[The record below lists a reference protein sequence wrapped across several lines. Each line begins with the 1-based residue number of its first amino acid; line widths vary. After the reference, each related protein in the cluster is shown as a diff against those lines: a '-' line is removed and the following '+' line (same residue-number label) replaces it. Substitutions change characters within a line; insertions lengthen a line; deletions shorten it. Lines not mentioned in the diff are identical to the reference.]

1 MLFRSPLNCEHW
13 ILTNKIY
20 NFLGGRGGGHH
31 SVEDFHEPILNSYAQ
46 VRRCS
51 NVVLVVGSGFGEPDE
66 TYCYLNGSW
75 SGKFDRPP
83 MPFDGILLG
92 SRCMIAKEAHTS
104 PSVKKE
110 IIRTKGVHDHEW
122 QKTHE
127 PHGAG
132 GVITVRS
139 EMGEPIHKIATR
151 GVLLWAEL
159 DRMIF
164 TLSREKRRL
173 ELQKKDVREYIMQRL
188 YDDYQKPW
196 FGLTSSEKL
205 VDLQSMTYGEVITRL
220 VELMFIKHKQRWID
234 PSLAKLTNDFIRY
247 VEQHFD
253 MSQNQTE
260 RSIVHTKDL
269 LDNPHIVLE
278 RVLAIYPQIQSRLMN
293 SQDCQQFLHLCKR
306 PGQKP
311 VPFVPCLDDD
321 FEFWF
326 KKDSLWQSENI
337 DAVVGQDV
345 GRVCIL
351 QGPVAVKHS
360 TRDDESINDILDGFH
375 GCFIETLVGDEYDG
389 SRSNIPTVE
398 RFGGKRIN
406 STNRDFINDQRLPA
420 NISSHQAKQYVAYS
434 ISATSTL
441 SAWEKERWLQ
451 MLGGQFGTWRHAF
464 IVSDSFVQDRR
475 HVSNPMHRIL
485 PGNKGM
491 TVQVNHPDEPERT
504 TITITEHIHDR
515 DLTTV
520 RIGPIRN
527 DVIPMNLI
535 HHQSASG
542 KEEPLLLEF
551 RYQREN
557 GYAPIHEIMDS
568 RTWRIR
574 EFYNAIWLGER
585 PTSIINLPQASQ
597 FGCSSTSVNNAV
609 VRNFV
614 EVIGNKSE
622 TYIERFGNK
631 GFAPMDIAIV
641 VGWKALVKPL
651 LQTIDGDLLALVHL
665 SNTFSMMPKAEPFE
679 VGDVLTTTAEIT
691 AIVNQSSGKM
701 VEISGYIKR
710 PDGTGVMA
718 IASRFLYR
726 GEFKDYADTFQR
738 TLEKPFKIHLETPKQ
753 VAILKAKKWFTME
766 NASMV
771 LLGKTIIF
779 RLKTT
784 VTFNN
789 HGSFASVE
797 TVGTVENESSNTQ
810 RGLRFASVK
819 YLAGESQG
827 NPVLA
832 YIRRAGSE
840 VDQTVYL
847 EQPVLIGNDDGSPL
861 TFQAPKSNAEYA
873 QVSGDYNPI
882 HTSSVFSE
890 YVNLPGTITHGMYTS
905 GVVRSMV
912 ENWIAKNDAGMMRY
926 FHVNFEGMV
935 LPGEVIELRLKH
947 IGMTAGCK
955 IIKIDATQASTGE
968 TILTGQIT
976 LRQPSTAY
984 IFTGQGSQEQGMGMD
999 LYGRSAIAKAIWER
1013 AEKHLLETYGKQPSS
1028 CHT

>member
-1 MLFRSPLNCEHW
+1 MFFCCPLNCEDW
-13 ILTNKIY
+13 ILTNKISKCS
-20 NFLGGRGGGHH
+20 GGRGGGHH
-31 SVEDFHEPILNSYAQ
+31 STEDFHEPILNSYAQ
-46 VRRCS
+46 IRRCS
-51 NVVLVVGSGFGEPDE
+51 NVVLLVGSGFGEPNE

-75 SGKFDRPP
+75 SRKYNRPP
-83 MPFDGILLG
+83 MPIDGILLG

-104 PSVKKE
+104 PSVKQE
-110 IIRTKGVHDHEW
+110 IIRTKGVNDHDW

-159 DRMIF
+159 DKKIF
-164 TLSREKRRL
+164 SLPRDKRRL
-173 ELQKKDVREYIMQRL
+173 ELQKKDVRGYIMQRL
-188 YDDYQKPW
+188 YDDSQKPW
-196 FGLTSSEKL
+196 FGLTALGKL
-205 VDLQSMTYGEVITRL
+205 VDLQSMTYGEVINRM
-220 VELMFIKHKQRWID
+220 VELMFIKHKRRWID
-234 PSLAKLTNDFIRY
+234 PSLAKLTEDFIRY
-247 VEQHFD
+247 IEQHFN
-253 MSQNQTE
+253 MSQSQAE

-269 LDNPHIVLE
+269 LDKPHIVLE
-278 RVLAIYPQIQSRLMN
+278 HLLTIHPQIQSRLMN

-306 PGQKP
+306 SGQKP

-360 TRDDESINDILDGFH
+360 TREDESIKDILDGFH
-375 GCFIETLVGDEYDG
+375 GCFIENLIGNDYDG
-389 SRSNIPTVE
+389 ARDKIPTVE
-398 RFGGKRIN
+398 RFGGKRVN
-406 STNRDFINDQRLPA
+406 STNDDFISDQRLPA
-420 NISSHQAKQYVAYS
+420 NISSHQAEQYVAYS
-434 ISATSTL
+434 ISATSVL

-464 IVSDSFVQDRR
+464 IVSDSFVEDRR

-485 PGNKGM
+485 AGNRGM
-491 TVQVNHPDEPERT
+491 TVQVNYPIEPERT
-504 TITITEHIHDR
+504 TITITEQIHNR
-515 DLTTV
+515 TLTTIQ
-520 RIGPIRN
+520 IGPIRN
-527 DVIPMNLI
+527 NVIPMSLI
-535 HHQSASG
+535 HHQTASG
-542 KEEPLLLEF
+542 KAEPLLLEF
-551 RYQREN
+551 KYQPES
-557 GYAPIHEIMDS
+557 GYAPIHGIMDS
-568 RTWRIR
+568 RTSRVR
-574 EFYNAIWLGER
+574 DFYNAIWLGER
-585 PTSIINLPQASQ
+585 PTNIINLPQASQ
-597 FGCSSTSVNNAV
+597 FGCSSTTVTSSVIHKFA
-609 VRNFV
+609 
-614 EVIGNKSE
+614 EIIGNKSE
-622 TYIERFGNK
+622 TYIQRFGSK
-631 GFAPMDIAIV
+631 CFAPMDIAIV

-665 SNTFSMMPKAEPFE
+665 SNTFSMMPKAEPFK

-701 VEISGYIKR
+701 VEICGYIKR
-710 PDGTGVMA
+710 SDGTGVMT

-726 GEFKDYADTFQR
+726 GEFKDHADTFQR
-738 TLEKPFKIHLETPKQ
+738 TLEKPFKVYLETPKH
-753 VAILKAKKWFTME
+753 VAILKAKKWFNME
-766 NASMV
+766 NASTV
-771 LLGKTIIF
+771 LLGKRVIF

-797 TVGTVENESSNTQ
+797 TVGTVEVEHSTI
-810 RGLRFASVK
+810 RTGVRFASVK
-819 YLAGESQG
+819 YSAGESQG
-827 NPVLA
+827 NAVLA

-840 VDQTVYL
+840 VDQVLYL

-861 TFQAPKSNAEYA
+861 TFQAPMSNAQYA

-905 GVVRSMV
+905 GVIRSMV
-912 ENWIAKNDAGMMRY
+912 ENWIANNDAGTMQY

-935 LPGEVIELRLKH
+935 LPGDVIEVRLNH
-947 IGMTAGCK
+947 VGMAAGCK
-955 IIKIDATQASTGE
+955 IIKIEATKASTGE
-968 TILTGQIT
+968 TVLTGETT
-976 LRQPSTAY
+976 LKQPPTAY

-999 LYGRSAIAKAIWER
+999 LSARSAIARAIWAR
-1013 AEKHLLETYGKQPSS
+1013 AEKHLLETYGKQA
-1028 CHT
+1028 CKRHT